1 MENCFWAE
9 LEDQY
14 KDNSLMVP
22 SSWLSPSDALQY
34 HCYNP
39 AAVAPPWAP
48 PFEGSPE
55 ERAATASRSHS
66 EAEKRRRDRIN
77 AQLSTLRKLIPMSE
91 KMDKAVLL
99 GHAVEQIKEQSKRA
113 KEVSKLST
121 IPTENDQVTII
132 DDHSNTD
139 KESHI
144 IQMKATICCDDRPEL
159 LSEINGAIK
168 GLGLTVMEA
177 EITGLGGRVN
187 SSFVVCANVKNV
199 CIASL
204 KQSIKLALGRVVLSS
219 GDSSYCV
226 RSKRQRFFYPN
237 NSY

>member
-9 LEDQY
+9 LEDS
-14 KDNSLMVP
+14 SLMVP

-39 AAVAPPWAP
+39 AAVVPPWVAP

-55 ERAATASRSHS
+55 DRAATASRSHS

-77 AQLSTLRKLIPMSE
+77 AQLATLRKLIPMSE

-113 KEVSKLST
+113 KEVSKVST
-121 IPTENDQVTII
+121 IPTETDQVTII
-132 DDHSNTD
+132 DHSNTD

-177 EITGLGGRVN
+177 EITSLGGRVN
-187 SSFVVCANVKNV
+187 SSFVVRANGKNV

-219 GDSSYCV
+219 GESSFCV